1 MDHDGE
7 EGRAEITWLSQ
18 DMALLLALNDKRVT
32 EEGAEAVALVYAN
45 ASGGWVVKRRLQ
57 QTEGA
62 DWLLSKERR
71 WLALEVSG
79 TAAGDPFARLE
90 DKKRQIIV
98 HCSLGAERLAVVVA
112 FDGPSIVAGTA

>member
-1 MDHDGE
+1 
-7 EGRAEITWLSQ
+7 
-18 DMALLLALNDKRVT
+18 
-32 EEGAEAVALVYAN
+32 
-45 ASGGWVVKRRLQ
+45 VKRRLQ

-90 DKKRQIIV
+90 DKKRQVIGR
-98 HCSLGAERLAVVVA
+98 CSLGAERLAVVVA
-112 FDGPSIVAGTA
+112 FDGPSIVAGSA